1 MLTPQ
6 GLTTGPLSLRL
17 IKAIR
22 CLVQRITRL
31 EQTDDKSRKRKLSS
45 GSAEGEGGQERQRLA
60 TTTKAPRATANS
72 AAYHLTP
79 LESAISVIAR
89 LRREFGEVAQD
100 DVDAEQ
106 GEQWVFQV
114 FGSRDQL
121 GPAGSQKRPQWRPL
135 RQ

>member
-45 GSAEGEGGQERQRLA
+45 GSAEG
-60 TTTKAPRATANS
+60 RAVKS
-72 AAYHLTP
+72 A
-79 LESAISVIAR
+79 SV
-89 LRREFGEVAQD
+89 
-100 DVDAEQ
+100 
-106 GEQWVFQV
+106 
-114 FGSRDQL
+114 
-121 GPAGSQKRPQWRPL
+121 
-135 RQ
+135 